1 MFCKR
6 TRQRDTTSDFN
17 FVHTKLLCQS
27 FIANTKTPSEYKCIQ
42 RAFLRGATS
51 YHTIITDYAL
61 ISQKTVCGN
70 GQIRCDLLHSITHSQ
85 MCFI

>member
-27 FIANTKTPSEYKCIQ
+27 FIANTKRPLNTMHSE
-42 RAFLRGATS
+42 AFLRGATS